1 MARIARVIAPSF
13 PHHVTQRGNRRQRTF
28 FGDEDYQAYV
38 DLLRVH
44 CQAHGVLIW
53 GWCLMPNHAHLIVV
67 PATEAGLRL
76 AIGKT
81 HRHYTRRVN
90 FRERW
95 RGHLWQG
102 RFSSCPMDD
111 DYLVAAAR
119 YVDLNPVR
127 AKLVVEPEAWPW
139 SSAASRILGKP
150 DPLLDTACPLSNGR
164 TGSWKDFLMAPTR
177 AEDLAAL
184 RRHER
189 TGRPL
194 GSEAFVAKVGVLI
207 GRDLQKKK
215 PGRKVQEG

>member
-127 AKLVVEPEAWPW
+127 AKLVAQPEAWPW

>member
-13 PHHVTQRGNRRQRTF
+13 PHHVTQRGNRRQRAF

-44 CQAHGVLIW
+44 CLAHGVLIW